1 MAEYESQKESVL
13 SKDDKKGVLLL
24 LAPEQ
29 LKIIEDAKN
38 QARYKHLAMTAFIV
52 EMAMKG
58 IEEDNRK

>member
-1 MAEYESQKESVL
+1 M

-58 IEEDNRK
+58 IEEDKRK